1 MPLGDLVEHLV
12 LLYGGLQVTHQNLH
26 KQLNIQPN
34 TYPIYH
40 FTNNI
45 IHRFVNTF
53 EQGKVTYLS
62 TQSIT
67 WDYQSINQ
75 SISRPRGREGRA
87 KKETTLSIN
96 QSASCWQYLRWGWA
110 KKRQSINQ
118 SEETL
123 TGGWSKK
130 RPWWLTINQLIP
142 CKLPVGKLYLDA
154 RTKRD
159 NQSISGLLASFTWRP
174 GRKETINQ
182 SAKRW
187 QALPEGRDKK
197 RLSINL
203 SISQLLASFTWRPG
217 QKAPRASVKCLELVV
232 GRCIWTSIISG
243 PDPTQN
249 NITTKFNI
257 QIRW

>member
-75 SISRPRGREGRA
+75 SADLEGVRA
-87 KKETTLSIN
+87 
-96 QSASCWQYLRWGWA
+96 GP
-110 KKRQSINQ
+110 KKRLPYQSINQ
-118 SEETL
+118 L
-123 TGGWSKK
+123 A
-130 RPWWLTINQLIP
+130 
-142 CKLPVGKLYLDA
+142 VGNIYVEA
-154 RTKRD
+154 GPKRD
-159 NQSISGLLASFTWRP
+159 NQSLRGHFNWRP
-174 GRKETINQ
+174 VQKETMMIDNQ
-182 SAKRW
+182 S
-187 QALPEGRDKK
+187 
-197 RLSINL
+197 IN
-203 SISQLLASFTWRPG
+203 TR
-217 QKAPRASVKCLELVV
+217 
-232 GRCIWTSIISG
+232 
-243 PDPTQN
+243 
-249 NITTKFNI
+249 
-257 QIRW
+257 

>member
-12 LLYGGLQVTHQNLH
+12 QLYGGLQVTHQNLH

-67 WDYQSINQ
+67 WDYQS
-75 SISRPRGREGRA
+75 
-87 KKETTLSIN
+87 
-96 QSASCWQYLRWGWA
+96 
-110 KKRQSINQ
+110 
-118 SEETL
+118 
-123 TGGWSKK
+123 
-130 RPWWLTINQLIP
+130 INQLIP